1 MPNALRYVCDHFQ
14 RYPGVGALTGE
25 LKVQRPYRTYLTA
38 VQFCEWKVSHLL
50 QKPVESVCGFL
61 TVLPGA
67 FCAFR
72 WTAVEV
78 RARRRR
84 SSARPPQPPPAPRP
98 TRARTCTHAL
108 TRHSPSP
115 APLAQGEPL
124 RKYFYGL
131 YSQAELNAFEANM
144 FLAED
149 RILCLEVSSS
159 GHRARGVRG
168 DGARVLGLRADD
180 RPRSTTPPP
189 PPPKT
194 PPLPQ
199 IVAKKGAAFR
209 LEYIKEAVAEA
220 DPGERARTCMHA
232 GWPAGQPPA
241 PPAPCPPLTCPLN
254 PLPPRPCRPPLPRVR
269 AQ

>member
-180 RPRSTTPPP
+180 RPRSTTPPRP
-189 PPPKT
+189 T
-194 PPLPQ
+194 PIPALCLRLWPRRALPSVWSTSRKQ
-199 IVAKKGAAFR
+199 WQRQTLVSARAHACTQAGR
-209 LEYIKEAVAEA
+209 LASH
-220 DPGERARTCMHA
+220 RHHLR
-232 GWPAGQPPA
+232 PA
-241 PPAPCPPLTCPLN
+241 PP
-254 PLPPRPCRPPLPRVR
+254 
-269 AQ
+269 